1 MQAMLASLSQ
11 IQGVTGAAVFGPTGE
26 CILHQ
31 MPVPYEPI
39 LLNRLFADLRTV
51 LDAFRYMDDSGVTDS
66 FVCRF
71 DNGNLIL
78 RPIGANSVLLIT
90 ASNVNMAMVNVGFKV
105 AALKL
110 ERNAEAERA
119 ASFNPPA
126 PQPAMPPQAR
136 VTVSSVPA
144 AAPTGTSVSALTVS
158 SVVDDAPIP
167 PDAVGARIADDLVKL
182 LAVQVGPFA
191 KVLFKQE
198 LKRIGATV
206 QTLTRSQLDDL
217 ITLLAPKVPDPTG
230 RNQFIA
236 AAKRLVTKA

>member
-11 IQGVTGAAVFGPTGE
+11 IQGVTGAAVFGPSGE

-31 MPVPYEPI
+31 MPAPYETI

-51 LDAFRYMDDSGVTDS
+51 LDAFRYMDDSGATDS

-78 RPIGANSVLLIT
+78 RPMGGNSVLLIT

-105 AALKL
+105 ASLKM
-110 ERNAEAERA
+110 ERSADA
-119 ASFNPPA
+119 AHTASVNPPP
-126 PQPAMPPQAR
+126 PQPAPAAPPPR

-144 AAPTGTSVSALTVS
+144 TPIPNVSPLTVS

-167 PDAVGARIADDLVKL
+167 PDAVGARVADELVKL

-217 ITLLAPKVPDPTG
+217 VTLLAPKIPDPTA